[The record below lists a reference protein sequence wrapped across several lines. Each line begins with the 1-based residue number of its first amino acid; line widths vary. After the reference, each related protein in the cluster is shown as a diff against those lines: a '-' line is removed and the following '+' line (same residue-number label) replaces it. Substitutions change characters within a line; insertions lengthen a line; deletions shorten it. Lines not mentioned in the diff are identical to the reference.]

1 MSEMIVGRMEAELRS
16 QLQHIHIIAQVR
28 SCQPTN
34 PNLNLFVMQLNRT
47 VDLME
52 GRLAVQVL
60 HNTSLLEKN
69 HTCVRRIEDM
79 VEQMQIHRDGAQMEL
94 SLEEDSNSMPQNQL
108 SALGEPLFRCLR
120 HSSLLIDPLRS
131 CSG

>member
-1 MSEMIVGRMEAELRS
+1 
-16 QLQHIHIIAQVR
+16 
-28 SCQPTN
+28 
-34 PNLNLFVMQLNRT
+34 MQLNRT
-47 VDLME
+47 VGLVG

-79 VEQMQIHRDGAQMEL
+79 VEQMQIHRDGAQME
-94 SLEEDSNSMPQNQL
+94 EDSNSMPQNQL
-108 SALGEPLFRCLR
+108 SAQGEPLFRCLR
-120 HSSLLIDPLRS
+120 HSTLLIDPLRS

>member
-1 MSEMIVGRMEAELRS
+1 MQADGYGPNVALLGVLVQAEDKSWHVIEVYERDVDRMEAEHRS

-47 VDLME
+47 VDQME

-69 HTCVRRIEDM
+69 HTCVRRIK
-79 VEQMQIHRDGAQMEL
+79 RYG
-94 SLEEDSNSMPQNQL
+94 
-108 SALGEPLFRCLR
+108 
-120 HSSLLIDPLRS
+120 
-131 CSG
+131 